1 MPGLHHTL
9 PPPDRGAAY
18 PTGGVRARPGAG
30 AGAGA
35 GADVT
40 GQTIRQVS
48 RRVRRGV
55 SPVAR
60 NPTPR
65 GTAAGQRKGRPR

>member
-18 PTGGVRARPGAG
+18 PTSGVRARPG

-48 RRVRRGV
+48 QRVWRGV

-60 NPTPR
+60 NPAPR